1 MPEGSIFLI
10 MKTGILLL
18 LIGSWVN
25 NGGDLSVQQDYTLSG
40 NYAVSIHG
48 TFSIH
53 SWVETVQKVS
63 GELVGTVN
71 ADGSTAIQSIRMVM
85 EVRSI
90 KSDMGSVMDNK
101 TFKALKADKDP
112 EITFLIT
119 APFIIHRSAAAD
131 TLSLQGHLTLAGVTR
146 PVIMRVLSFKA
157 ALGTLSIQGEENI
170 KMTDFGV
177 KPPSAL
183 FGVMK
188 ASPDITINFKTD
200 FIIQKK

>member
-1 MPEGSIFLI
+1 MPEGNIYLI

-18 LIGSWVN
+18 LMGSWMS
-25 NGGDLSVQQDYTLSG
+25 GGDLPVQQDYILSG

-53 SWVETVQKVS
+53 SWSETVQKVS

-71 ADGSTAIQSIRMVM
+71 SDGGAAIQSIRMVM

-101 TFKALKADKDP
+101 TFKALKADADP

-119 APFIIHRSAAAD
+119 APFIIRSSTGGD
-131 TLSLQGHLTLAGVTR
+131 TVSLQGHLTLAGVTR

-157 ALGTLSIQGEENI
+157 AQGTLSIEGEQNI

-200 FIIQKK
+200 FTIQKK

>member
-18 LIGSWVN
+18 LMGSWLI
-25 NGGDLSVQQDYTLSG
+25 GGDLSGQQDFTLSG

-63 GELVGTVN
+63 GDLVGIVN
-71 ADGSTAIQSIRMVM
+71 ADGSAAIQSIRMVM

-101 TFKALKADKDP
+101 TFKALNADPDP
-112 EITFLIT
+112 VITFLIT
-119 APFIIHRSAAAD
+119 TPFVIRRLAAGD
-131 TLSLQGHLTLAGVTR
+131 TVSLQGHLTLAGVTH
-146 PVIMRVLSFKA
+146 PVIMRVLSFRA
-157 ALGTLSIQGEENI
+157 SQGTLSIEGVQNI
-170 KMTDFGV
+170 KMSEFGV

-183 FGVMK
+183 FGVMR
-188 ASPDITINFKTD
+188 ASPNITINFKTD
-200 FIIQKK
+200 FKIQQK

>member
-1 MPEGSIFLI
+1 MPEGSIYLI

-18 LIGSWVN
+18 LIGSWMT
-25 NGGDLSVQQDYTLSG
+25 GGDLPVQQDYTLSG
-40 NYAVSIHG
+40 NYSVSIHG

-53 SWVETVQKVS
+53 SWSETVQKVS

-71 ADGSTAIQSIRMVM
+71 ADGSAAIQSIRMVM

-101 TFKALKADKDP
+101 TFKALKADADP
-112 EITFLIT
+112 EITFLVK
-119 APFIIHRSAAAD
+119 APFIIRRSTAGD
-131 TLSLQGHLTLAGVTR
+131 SPDSLNGHLTLAGVTR

-157 ALGTLSIQGEENI
+157 AQGTLSIEGEQNI

-200 FIIQKK
+200 FTIQKK

>member
-1 MPEGSIFLI
+1 

-18 LIGSWVN
+18 LIGSWVT
-25 NGGDLSVQQDYTLSG
+25 GADLPVQQDYTLSG

-53 SWVETVQKVS
+53 SWAETVQKVS

-71 ADGSTAIQSIRMVM
+71 ADGSAAIQSIRMVM

-101 TFKALKADKDP
+101 TFKALKADADP

-119 APFIIHRSAAAD
+119 APFIIHPSAAGD
-131 TLSLQGHLTLAGVTR
+131 TVSLQGHLTLAGVTR
-146 PVIMRVLSFKA
+146 PVIMRVMSFKA
-157 ALGTLSIQGEENI
+157 AEGTLSIEGEQKI

-200 FIIQKK
+200 FTIQKK

>member
-1 MPEGSIFLI
+1 MPEGSIYLI

-18 LIGSWVN
+18 LMGSWMT
-25 NGGDLSVQQDYTLSG
+25 GGDLPVQQDYMLSG

-53 SWVETVQKVS
+53 SWAETVQKVS

-71 ADGSTAIQSIRMVM
+71 ADGSAVIQSIRMVM
-85 EVRSI
+85 AVRSI
-90 KSDMGSVMDNK
+90 KSDIGSAMDNK
-101 TFKALKADKDP
+101 TYKALKADADP
-112 EITFLIT
+112 AITFLII
-119 APFIIHRSAAAD
+119 APFIIRRSAAAD
-131 TLSLQGHLTLAGVTR
+131 TVSLHGHLTLAGVTR

-157 ALGTLSIQGEENI
+157 VQGTLSIEGEQNI

-183 FGVMK
+183 FGVMR
-188 ASPDITINFKTD
+188 ASPDITINFKTE
-200 FIIQKK
+200 FKIQQK

>member
-1 MPEGSIFLI
+1 MPEGNIYLI

-18 LIGSWVN
+18 LMGSWMS
-25 NGGDLSVQQDYTLSG
+25 GGDLPVQQDYILSG

-53 SWVETVQKVS
+53 SWSETVQKVS
-63 GELVGTVN
+63 GGLVGTVN
-71 ADGSTAIQSIRMVM
+71 SDGGAAIQSIRMVM

-101 TFKALKADKDP
+101 TFKALKADADP

-119 APFIIHRSAAAD
+119 APFIIRSSTGGD
-131 TLSLQGHLTLAGVTR
+131 TVSLQGHLTLAGVTR

-157 ALGTLSIQGEENI
+157 AQGTLSIEGEQNI

-200 FIIQKK
+200 FTIQKK

>member
-1 MPEGSIFLI
+1 

-18 LIGSWVN
+18 LMGSWVI
-25 NGGDLSVQQDYTLSG
+25 GGDLSVPQDYTLSG

-53 SWVETVQKVS
+53 SWAETVQKVS
-63 GELVGTVN
+63 GELVGAVN
-71 ADGSTAIQSIRMVM
+71 ADGSAAIQSIRMVM

-101 TFKALKADKDP
+101 TFKALKADADP
-112 EITFLIT
+112 VITFSVSV
-119 APFIIHRSAAAD
+119 PFTIRRSAPSD
-131 TLSLQGHLTLAGVTR
+131 TVSLPGHLTLAGITR
-146 PVIMRVLSFKA
+146 PVIMRVMSFKA
-157 ALGTLSIQGEENI
+157 SQRTLSIEGKENI

-183 FGVMK
+183 FGVMR

-200 FIIQKK
+200 FTIQKK

>member
-1 MPEGSIFLI
+1 

-18 LIGSWVN
+18 LISSWLT
-25 NGGDLSVQQDYTLSG
+25 GGVLPVQHDYTLSG

-53 SWVETVQKVS
+53 SWSETVQKVS
-63 GELVGTVN
+63 GELLGTVN
-71 ADGSTAIQSIRMVM
+71 ADGSVVIQSIRMVM

-101 TFKALKADKDP
+101 TFKVLKADADP
-112 EITFLIT
+112 EITFLVS
-119 APFIIHRSAAAD
+119 APFTIRRSAAAD
-131 TLSLQGHLTLAGVTR
+131 TLPLNGHLTLAGVIR

-157 ALGTLSIQGEENI
+157 AKGTLSIEGEQKI

-200 FIIQKK
+200 FIIKQK

>member
-1 MPEGSIFLI
+1 

-18 LIGSWVN
+18 LIGSWMT
-25 NGGDLSVQQDYTLSG
+25 GGDLPVQQDYTLSG

-53 SWVETVQKVS
+53 SWAETVQKVS

-71 ADGSTAIQSIRMVM
+71 ADGSAAIQSIRMVM

-101 TFKALKADKDP
+101 TFKALKADADP
-112 EITFLIT
+112 EITFSIT
-119 APFIIHRSAAAD
+119 VPFTIRRSAAGD
-131 TLSLQGHLTLAGVTR
+131 TVSLNGHLTLAGVTR

-157 ALGTLSIQGEENI
+157 SMGTMSIEGEQNI

-183 FGVMK
+183 FGVMR

-200 FIIQKK
+200 FTIQKNENFHQSSE

>member
-1 MPEGSIFLI
+1 MPEGSIYLI

-18 LIGSWVN
+18 LMGSWMS
-25 NGGDLSVQQDYTLSG
+25 GGDLPVQQDYILSG

-53 SWVETVQKVS
+53 SWSETVQKVS

-71 ADGSTAIQSIRMVM
+71 SDGSAAIQSIRMVM

-101 TFKALKADKDP
+101 TFKALKADADP

-119 APFIIHRSAAAD
+119 DPFIIRSSTGGD
-131 TLSLQGHLTLAGVTR
+131 TVSLRGHLTLAGVTR

-157 ALGTLSIQGEENI
+157 AQGTLSIAGEQNI

-200 FIIQKK
+200 FTIQKK